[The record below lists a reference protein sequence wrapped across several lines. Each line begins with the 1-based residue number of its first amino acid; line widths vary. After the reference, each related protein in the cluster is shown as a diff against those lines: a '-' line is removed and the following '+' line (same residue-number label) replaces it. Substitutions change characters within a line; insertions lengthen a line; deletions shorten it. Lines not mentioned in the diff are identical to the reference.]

1 MAIQQSV
8 RRESFKQLKGK
19 MFPGKCNRNVFLNIR
34 QSIVAYGHAD
44 THADGVG
51 L

>member
-8 RRESFKQLKGK
+8 RRESFKQLKIK
-19 MFPGKCNRNVFLNIR
+19 MFLRGSNRNVSLNIR
-34 QSIVAYGHAD
+34 QSIVACGHAD
-44 THADGVG
+44 THANGVG